1 MRPDVV
7 LVYCDSCLFL
17 DYLNATPNGVEIVSP
32 LVVLARSGDFEIV
45 TSTISLAEVAYVGKE
60 LREGP
65 DSAIADGI
73 DKMFRDETL
82 LTLVEYDQEIGA
94 NARSLI
100 RQTLRESKRIKP
112 ADAIHLATAMAVGA
126 SVLHTFD
133 VDLIAHASALAAV
146 AAELPVAPEVEPQ
159 QGKLIE

>member
-7 LVYCDSCLFL
+7 LVYWDSCLFL

-32 LVVLARSGDFEIV
+32 LVALARSGDFEIV

-94 NARSLI
+94 
-100 RQTLRESKRIKP
+100 T
-112 ADAIHLATAMAVGA
+112 H
-126 SVLHTFD
+126 
-133 VDLIAHASALAAV
+133 V
-146 AAELPVAPEVEPQ
+146 A
-159 QGKLIE
+159 